1 MNARDTSGADG
12 TYCNTSLYDGWY
24 DTPYSGALLDDLTD
38 FWLFSD
44 AELSNG
50 QALEVAS
57 SKCKVMMKTLR
68 RDRAGRNDPVAG
80 KDIYD
85 VMCADECVLSDGMRE
100 EAISVTG
107 CTCLQLSTQ
116 PLETTYHTPGDW
128 CTANSARHA

>member
-1 MNARDTSGADG
+1 
-12 TYCNTSLYDGWY
+12 
-24 DTPYSGALLDDLTD
+24 
-38 FWLFSD
+38 
-44 AELSNG
+44 ELSNG

-68 RDRAGRNDPVAG
+68 RDRAGRNGPVAG

-107 CTCLQLSTQ
+107 CTCLQLTCDRG
-116 PLETTYHTPGDW
+116 TPVWGDLLYFISIALCRILCEIFGQCGRW
-128 CTANSARHA
+128 NCRIGDFMCPRYE